1 MRYTM
6 NNMQN
11 SSTDSSF
18 LARFV
23 ESAPT
28 LDLTAIM
35 SAGAVIVGGIAVYLI
50 TRHALEVALKRT
62 HMQPSL
68 VKISVRS
75 LYKWLIIILTTIF
88 ALSQLGFNVTA
99 ALAGVGVLGIAIGF
113 AAQQTLANILS
124 GFGIFIDHLYRS
136 GDWVKID
143 GHYGEVVNITL
154 RATKIRTL
162 DNTFVIIPNSVVSA
176 SSVINYSEQGRV
188 RIAAKVAVPYD
199 RDVAEARKAIVAAA
213 SGMDGIRRDTEPE
226 VVVEELGD
234 SGVNLLVRVWIDNAR
249 EEQKYFFAL
258 TELCKKA
265 LDDADITIP
274 FPQRDVHM
282 KNT

>member
-1 MRYTM
+1 
-6 NNMQN
+6 MQN
-11 SSTDSSF
+11 FSSENSF
-18 LARFV
+18 MRRLM
-23 ESAPT
+23 ESDFA
-28 LDLTAIM
+28 LDVTALV
-35 SAGAVIVGGIAVYLI
+35 SAAAVIIGGIVLYMV
-50 TRHALEVALKRT
+50 TRQAFEAALKRT

-68 VKISVRS
+68 VKIAVRS
-75 LYKWLIIILTTIF
+75 LYKWLLIILTTIF

-143 GHYGEVVNITL
+143 GHYGEIVNITL

-162 DNTFVIIPNSVVSA
+162 DNTYVIIPNSVVSD

-188 RIAAKVAVPYD
+188 RIAAKVAVPYECNVED
-199 RDVAEARKAIVAAA
+199 ARRALVATV
-213 SGMDGIRRDTEPE
+213 SQMDGIRSDTEPE

-249 EEQKYFFAL
+249 EEQKYFFRL

-265 LDDADITIP
+265 LDDAGITIP

-282 KNT
+282 KKE

>member
-1 MRYTM
+1 MV
-6 NNMQN
+6 
-11 SSTDSSF
+11 
-18 LARFV
+18 L
-23 ESAPT
+23 
-28 LDLTAIM
+28 
-35 SAGAVIVGGIAVYLI
+35 VGGIVFYLI
-50 TRHALEVALKRT
+50 TRSFIEAALERT

-68 VKISVRS
+68 IKIAVRS
-75 LYKWLIIILTTIF
+75 LYKWLIIVLTIIF

-124 GFGIFIDHLYRS
+124 GFGIFIDHLYRT

-162 DNTFVIIPNSVVSA
+162 DNTFVIIPNSVVSET
-176 SSVINYSEQGRV
+176 SVINFSEQGRV
-188 RIAAKVAVPYD
+188 RIAAKVAIPYKVTVED
-199 RDVAEARKAIVAAA
+199 ARRALTAAA
-213 SGMDGIRRDTEPE
+213 SKLDWIRPDTEPE
-226 VVVEELGD
+226 VVVDELAD
-234 SGVNLLVRVWIDNAR
+234 SGVNVLLRVWIDNAR
-249 EEQKYFFAL
+249 EEQKYQFAL

-265 LDDADITIP
+265 LDDAGITIP

-282 KNT
+282 KK

>member
-1 MRYTM
+1 MGTVA
-6 NNMQN
+6 
-11 SSTDSSF
+11 SET
-18 LARFV
+18 
-23 ESAPT
+23 SA
-28 LDLTAIM
+28 LGRLFANGLSLELEALIAAVM
-35 SAGAVIVGGIAVYLI
+35 VIVGGVIFYLV
-50 TRHALEVALKRT
+50 TRRVMEVALQRT

-68 VKISVRS
+68 IKIAVRS
-75 LYKWLIIILTTIF
+75 LYKWLIIVLTVIF

-124 GFGIFIDHLYRS
+124 GFGIFIDHLYRT

-162 DNTFVIIPNSVVSA
+162 DNTFVIIPNSIVSD
-176 SSVINYSEQGRV
+176 SSVINFSEQGRV
-188 RIAAKVAVPYD
+188 RISAKVAVPYN
-199 RDVAEARKAIVAAA
+199 RDVADARQALVEKV
-213 SGMDGIRRDTEPE
+213 SQMEGIRSDTEPE
-226 VVVEELGD
+226 VVVDELGD

-249 EEQKYFFAL
+249 EEQKYQFML

-265 LDDADITIP
+265 LDEAGITIP

-282 KNT
+282 KRE